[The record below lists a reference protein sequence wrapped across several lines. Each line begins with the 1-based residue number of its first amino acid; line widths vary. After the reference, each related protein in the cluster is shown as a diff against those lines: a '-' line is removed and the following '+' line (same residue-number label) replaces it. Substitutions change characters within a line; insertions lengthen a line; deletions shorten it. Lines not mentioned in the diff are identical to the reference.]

1 MNKNNQSTKK
11 CFSIFLSVLL
21 IVSAV
26 CAFMPGVR
34 AAELTPEQKALTLTT
49 EVLGFDTTKYDVRVE
64 NYENGT
70 GMDYLCVVPQH
81 IVAYTLTSDQSV
93 VRLFYTFANNNL
105 QMVTIYKDGPQQER
119 SNYFRDAATVKD
131 FLAKYQNYAGNSLY
145 AQLDATIPVERVPG
159 NSTVNSE
166 NMTLEITLT
175 DDSTMFKW
183 YYTANGAVAPYSKFV
198 TLIVENGALSAFVDN
213 WQLYPVG
220 NTRVG
225 LSRDEALVVALEA
238 ARSHVW
244 SLDVEATSLSVENFN
259 EANVCWEALVF
270 MSSVDADNTRGEYPL
285 VLYPVWQF
293 GIALDRWYGY
303 MYGVE
308 VDVWADSG
316 EVRRVHEAWSMILP
330 DDPNIPSPSVEP
342 SPSPSVEPSPNP
354 SSSSPSG
361 SGSSGKSGST
371 SSAGDLS
378 VPAVGVQLD
387 VSDGQSDRGSEPVA
401 IADHETMDTTHG
413 DGVPIDIPLTL
424 VVVIFGV
431 LVVGVCV
438 YLVLIRKFRFLGN
451 VCL

>member
-1 MNKNNQSTKK
+1 MDSCSKK
-11 CFSIFLSVLL
+11 WFSLFLSVLL
-21 IVSAV
+21 IASAV
-26 CAFMPGVR
+26 CAFMPGTK
-34 AAELTPEQKALTLTT
+34 AAELTLEQKATTLTT
-49 EVLGFDTTKYDVRVE
+49 EVLGFDISKYEVQIK
-64 NYENGT
+64 NYEHNT
-70 GMDYLCVVPQH
+70 MWYLDVVPQH
-81 IVAYTLTSDQSV
+81 TIDYNLTSNKDNFQL
-93 VRLFYTFANNNL
+93 RYTFANNNL
-105 QMVTIYKDGPQQER
+105 QKIAIYKTGPMQER
-119 SNYFRDAATVKD
+119 SNYFRDVDVAKN
-131 FLAKYQNYAGNSLY
+131 FLTKYQKYSGNPLY
-145 AQLDATIPVERVPG
+145 NQLSTMIPTESIVG
-159 NSTVNSE
+159 NSTITSE
-166 NMTLEITLT
+166 NAALEITVT
-175 DDSTMFKW
+175 ENDTIFKW
-183 YYTANGAVAPYSKFV
+183 YYTANGAVAPYSKFISIIIERG
-198 TLIVENGALSAFVDN
+198 TLSTFVDN

-220 NTRVG
+220 STCVG

-244 SLDVEATSLSVENFN
+244 SLDVEASSLSVENFN